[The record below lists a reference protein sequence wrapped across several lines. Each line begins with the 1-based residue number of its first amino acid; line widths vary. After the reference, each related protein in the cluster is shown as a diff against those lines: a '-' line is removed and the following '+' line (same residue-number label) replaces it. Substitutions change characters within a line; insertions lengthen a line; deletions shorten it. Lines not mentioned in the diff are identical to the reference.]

1 MLDMRRREFI
11 TLLSGAAGA
20 LPLAA
25 RAAAGEAADNLKA
38 AKALGLAGPSKLLAT
53 ADKII
58 ERGEL
63 AGGRNAGGG

>member
-11 TLLSGAAGA
+11 PLLSGAAGA

-25 RAAAGEAADNLKA
+25 RATAGEAADNLKA
-38 AKALGLAGPSKLLAT
+38 AKVLGLAGPSKLLVT
-53 ADKII
+53 ADKMI

-63 AGGRNAGGG
+63 AGGRNAGEG